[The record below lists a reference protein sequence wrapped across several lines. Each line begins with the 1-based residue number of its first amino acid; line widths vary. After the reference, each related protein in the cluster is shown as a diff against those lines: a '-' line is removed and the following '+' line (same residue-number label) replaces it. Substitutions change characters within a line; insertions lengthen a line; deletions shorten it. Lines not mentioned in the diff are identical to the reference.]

1 MARYN
6 RKRVIMEWVQE
17 DYKSHP
23 VRFIAEIVGMVSNLM
38 ASIILMWYS
47 PNPPMFA
54 AYIFFLIAS
63 ALLMTCALSRKSV
76 GITLMYLLYLGI
88 DGVGFIKTLL

>member
-1 MARYN
+1 MARIGRKQALSWIVEDFQKN
-6 RKRVIMEWVQE
+6 RT
-17 DYKSHP
+17 
-23 VRFIAEIVGMVSNLM
+23 RFIVEIIGMCSNLM
-38 ASIILMWYS
+38 ASLILMWYS

>member
-1 MARYN
+1 
-6 RKRVIMEWVQE
+6 
-17 DYKSHP
+17 
-23 VRFIAEIVGMVSNLM
+23 
-38 ASIILMWYS
+38 MWYS

-63 ALLMTCALSRKSV
+63 ALLMTCAISRKSV
-76 GITLMYLLYLGI
+76 GISLMYLLYLGI

>member
-6 RKRVIMEWVQE
+6 RRKVMEWIQE
-17 DYKSHP
+17 DYRSHP
-23 VRFIAEIVGMVSNLM
+23 MRFIAEITGMISNLL
-38 ASIILMWYS
+38 ASTILMWYS
-47 PNPPMFA
+47 PHPPMFA

-76 GITLMYLLYLGI
+76 GISLMYLLYLGI
-88 DGVGFIKTLL
+88 DGVGFLKTLL